1 MPMVERDREIK
12 KRRNLRK
19 KVKALKAR
27 LVLERDSKTRTRLT
41 SRLKKIAPNAQVP
54 EKA

>member
-12 KRRNLRK
+12 KRRNLRV

-27 LVLERDSKTRTRLT
+27 LLTERDSKVRARLATRLT
-41 SRLKKIAPNAQVP
+41 QIAPHAQLP
-54 EKA
+54 EK